1 MKIVKVINNN
11 TVSTV
16 LDSKKEVILTGSGL
30 GFKKRPGDAVDMEKV
45 EKVYQRKDKLFARYE
60 QIHKHI
66 PPGYFQAAEEILT
79 HAQKGLG
86 ASLSQQ
92 AVFALADHIAFAVER
107 QLHKEPMPNLML
119 QEVRMLYPDEY
130 QMGMYGK
137 ILVEQ
142 KTGVELP
149 DDEAGYMALH
159 IVNSKISENSVDAKN
174 ILALTGGIVELV
186 KTGFGVNFDEADF
199 NYNRLLTHL
208 KFLAKRILKNESDQL
223 SVMGDMLPAFLER
236 DSRIGPVLEEIRE
249 FLLENFEY
257 SITREEMAYLAMYL
271 IRILKL

>member
-1 MKIVKVINNN
+1 MRIVKVINNN

-16 LDSKKEVILTGSGL
+16 LDSKKEVMLTGAGL
-30 GFKKRPGDAVDMEKV
+30 GFNKRPGDAVDMEKV
-45 EKVYQRKDKLFARYE
+45 EKVYQRKDKMFARYE
-60 QIHKHI
+60 QVHKHI

-107 QLHKEPMPNLML
+107 QRQKDPMPNLML

-130 QMGMYGK
+130 RMGMYGK
-137 ILVEQ
+137 MLVEQ
-142 KTGVELP
+142 KTGIALP

-159 IVNSKISENSVDAKN
+159 IVNSRISGNSVDAKN
-174 ILALTGGIVELV
+174 ILALTGGVMELV
-186 KTGFGVNFDEADF
+186 RTGFGVNFDETDF
-199 NYNRLLTHL
+199 SYNRLLAHL
-208 KFLAKRILKNESDQL
+208 KFLAKRILKNETDQL

-236 DSRIGPVLEEIRE
+236 DSRIGPVLEQIQE
-249 FLLENFEY
+249 FLQENFEY
-257 SITREEMAYLAMYL
+257 YITRDEMAYLSMYL

>member
-1 MKIVKVINNN
+1 MKVVKVINNN

-16 LDSKKEVILTGSGL
+16 LDSKKEVILTGAGI
-30 GFKKRPGDAVDMEKV
+30 GFKKRPGDSVDMEKV
-45 EKVYQRKDKLFARYE
+45 EKVYQRKDRLFARYE
-60 QIHKHI
+60 QIYRHI
-66 PPGYFQAAEEILT
+66 PPGYFQMAEEILAY
-79 HAQKGLG
+79 AQKGLG

-92 AVFALADHIAFAVER
+92 TVFALADHIAFAVER
-107 QLHKEPMPNLML
+107 QRQKEPMPNLML

-130 QMGMYGK
+130 SMGLYGK
-137 ILVEQ
+137 KLVER
-142 KTGVELP
+142 KTGVALP

-186 KTGFGVNFDEADF
+186 KTGFSVEFDEADF

-208 KFLAKRILKNESDQL
+208 KFLAKRILKKETDQL
-223 SVMGDMLPAFLER
+223 SVMGGMLPAFLER
-236 DSRIGPVLEEIRE
+236 DSRMGPVLEEIQV
-249 FLLENFEY
+249 FLQENFEY